1 MPSGAPPV
9 PQRQSPRSRVARQ
22 ALALCAHAD
31 GLAREVQD
39 ALDGDDNRIA
49 PLLVQRD
56 QVLQQ
61 LAAHVAYLR
70 KTRPAAD
77 HPAHAAAEQALEQA
91 DAVLATVLAAV
102 DDSTQVTHR
111 LAARVAARVE
121 ALRTELDAMQ
131 RSAASAPRYGTLG
144 LERGGAPPV
153 PSADRPRPINRQG

>member
-31 GLAREVQD
+31 GLAREVQE
-39 ALDGDDNRIA
+39 ALEGDDTRIA
-49 PLLVQRD
+49 PLLLQRD
-56 QVLQQ
+56 QVLTQ

-91 DAVLATVLAAV
+91 DALMATVLAAV
-102 DDSTQVTHR
+102 DSSTQVTHR
-111 LAARVAARVE
+111 LAARMAARVE

-131 RSAASAPRYGTLG
+131 RSAASAPRYGSLG
-144 LERGGAPPV
+144 LERGGVPPV
-153 PSADRPRPINRQG
+153 APADRPRPINRQG